1 MSIRAFVLAILLALF
16 TLPVFAES
24 IDINTADAATLAAL
38 DGVGEVKAQAIIA
51 YRNEHGPF
59 KSLEDLANVTG
70 IGAKI
75 IDDNRD
81 RISVGKKTEEA
92 PGM

>member
-16 TLPVFAES
+16 TLPVFAEI

>member
-1 MSIRAFVLAILLALF
+1 MSIRAVVLAIVLALF
-16 TLPVFAES
+16 AFPVFAES
-24 IDINTADAATLAAL
+24 IDINSADAETLAAL
-38 DGVGEVKAQAIIA
+38 DGVGEAKAQAIIA

-70 IGAKI
+70 IGTKI
-75 IDDNRD
+75 IEDNRD
-81 RISVGKKTEEA
+81 RISVGEKMEEA